1 MFNVDA
7 YKKSYKNFIDYLN
20 GYSNSLLSKIGECD
34 KNIALCDVL
43 GEIKQTKDIKT
54 ILDNKDFIISLNPTV
69 DNYFKIIDFFMKND
83 ALDAEQ
89 VSSAVE
95 SLLNIDEIKNYE
107 VTKKTMFENKS
118 SFESELS
125 KVRAIISGNDYDIDF
140 FNSLLLSSSLSD
152 SDKISILSGLA
163 YESSMIKSNVKTN
176 SEEKSKSDKKD
187 TKFKAKTDL
196 VSVEKLNIKYN
207 ELTKKL
213 DDYKRKLY
221 PLFQNRTKRQLE
233 YAANIARLYNSDQI
247 EFDVLNRSFTND
259 RMLVL
264 LFSCSEYQDT
274 IKTCLDKA
282 ENNKLSKTDY
292 DEVSYYINEMESK
305 LNVISKYYE
314 LELSRNKPVEVNYE
328 DGVRTIFLLDKDGN
342 PVIDFDKF
350 NADELGKVNSLLD
363 KCEKKNKSEKS
374 IFLHNISNVDFDVLV
389 GRFSSLICSYVYL
402 ENGAILVL
410 NLGSRQKGFEE
421 TDKILS
427 RNLDTVKSVREEAK
441 TMSSYDMYSSQSEY
455 RDSIRDNYGINVSKP
470 EEVKL

>member
-43 GEIKQTKDIKT
+43 GKIKQTKDIKT
-54 ILDNKDFIISLNPTV
+54 IIDNKDFIISLNPGV
-69 DNYFKIIDFFMKND
+69 NRYFKIIDFFMKND

-95 SLLNIDEIKNYE
+95 SLLSIDEIKNYE
-107 VTKKTMFENKS
+107 VTKKNIFENKS

-125 KVRAIISGNDYDIDF
+125 KVRTIISGNDYDIDF

-163 YESSMIKSNVKTN
+163 YESSVAKSNTKSN

-196 VSVEKLNIKYN
+196 VSVDKLNLKYN

-221 PLFQNRTKRQLE
+221 SLFQNKTKKQLE
-233 YAANIARLYNSDQI
+233 YAANIAKLYNSGQI
-247 EFDVLNRSFTND
+247 EFDVLNRNFTND

-264 LFSCSEYQDT
+264 LFSCSEYQET
-274 IKTCLDKA
+274 IKVCLDKA
-282 ENNKLSKTDY
+282 EDNKLNMVDY

-305 LNVISKYYE
+305 LDAISKYYE
-314 LELSRNKPVEVNYE
+314 LELSRNKPVEVNYD

-402 ENGAILVL
+402 ENGSILVL
-410 NLGSRQKGFEE
+410 NLGSKQKGFEE
-421 TDKILS
+421 TEKILS
-427 RNLDTVKSVREEAK
+427 KNLDTVKSIREESK
-441 TMSSYDMYSSQSEY
+441 TMSSYDMYSTQSEY

>member
-69 DNYFKIIDFFMKND
+69 DSYFKIIDFFMKND

-89 VSSAVE
+89 VSFAVE

-125 KVRAIISGNDYDIDF
+125 KVRTIISGNDYDIDF
-140 FNSLLLSSSLSD
+140 FNSLLLSSTLSD

-163 YESSMIKSNVKTN
+163 HESSIIKSNTKTN
-176 SEEKSKSDKKD
+176 GEEKSKSDKKD
-187 TKFKAKTDL
+187 NKFKVNTDL

-221 PLFQNRTKRQLE
+221 PLFQNKTKKQLE
-233 YAANIARLYNSDQI
+233 YAANIAKLYNSGQI
-247 EFDVLNRSFTND
+247 EFDVLSRNFTND

-264 LFSCSEYQDT
+264 LFSCSEYQET
-274 IKTCLDKA
+274 IKVCLDKA
-282 ENNKLSKTDY
+282 HNNELSKIDY
-292 DEVSYYINEMESK
+292 DEVSYYIDEMESK
-305 LNVISKYYE
+305 LDAISKYYE
-314 LELSRNKPVEVNYE
+314 LELSRNKPVEVNYD

-389 GRFSSLICSYVYL
+389 GKFSSLICSYVCL
-402 ENGAILVL
+402 ENGSILVL
-410 NLGSRQKGFEE
+410 NLGSKQKGFEE
-421 TDKILS
+421 TEKILS
-427 RNLDTVKSVREEAK
+427 RYLDTIKSVREESK
-441 TMSSYDMYSSQSEY
+441 TMSSYDMYSSQGEY
-455 RDSIRDNYGINVSKP
+455 RNSIRDNYGINVSKP

>member
-54 ILDNKDFIISLNPTV
+54 ILDNKDFIISLNPTI
-69 DNYFKIIDFFMKND
+69 DSYFKIIDFFMKND

-95 SLLNIDEIKNYE
+95 SLLSIDEIKNYE

-163 YESSMIKSNVKTN
+163 YESSVAKSNTKSN

-196 VSVEKLNIKYN
+196 VSVDKLNLKYN
-207 ELTKKL
+207 ELAKKL

-221 PLFQNRTKRQLE
+221 PLFQNKTKKQLE
-233 YAANIARLYNSDQI
+233 YAANIAKLYNSGQI
-247 EFDVLNRSFTND
+247 EFDVLNRNFTND

-264 LFSCSEYQDT
+264 LFSCSEYQET
-274 IKTCLDKA
+274 IKVCLDKA
-282 ENNKLSKTDY
+282 EDNKLNKVDY

-305 LNVISKYYE
+305 LDAISKYYE
-314 LELSRNKPVEVNYE
+314 LELSRNKPVEVNYD

-402 ENGAILVL
+402 ENGSILVL
-410 NLGSRQKGFEE
+410 NLGSKQKDLKKQKRFYQ
-421 TDKILS
+421 KI
-427 RNLDTVKSVREEAK
+427 
-441 TMSSYDMYSSQSEY
+441 
-455 RDSIRDNYGINVSKP
+455 
-470 EEVKL
+470 